1 VAGKL
6 YIFIVYHKKG
16 TKAVIV
22 AVSF

>member
-1 VAGKL
+1 MAGKL

-22 AVSF
+22 PVPF